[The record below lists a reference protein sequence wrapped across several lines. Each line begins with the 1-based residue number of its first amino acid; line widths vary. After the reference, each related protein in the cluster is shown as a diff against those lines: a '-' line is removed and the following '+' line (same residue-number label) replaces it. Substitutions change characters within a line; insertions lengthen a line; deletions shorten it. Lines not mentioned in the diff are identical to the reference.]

1 MSGPALYVDAD
12 ACPVKAEVLRVAERH
27 QLRVHM
33 VSNSGV
39 RQALHPLVNS
49 VVVSGSFDA
58 ADDWIAA
65 EAGDGDIVITA
76 DIHLASRCLDMGA
89 AVLGPTGKPFT
100 KANIGMALSMR
111 DLMADL
117 RAMGTVSGHNPSF
130 SKQDR
135 SAFLQ
140 ALERAVQQ
148 ARRR

>member
-65 EAGDGDIVITA
+65 EAGDIVPHPFQASDQITQATVGRGIGDPAESVEPEPV
-76 DIHLASRCLDMGA
+76 R
-89 AVLGPTGKPFT
+89 
-100 KANIGMALSMR
+100 
-111 DLMADL
+111 
-117 RAMGTVSGHNPSF
+117 
-130 SKQDR
+130 Q
-135 SAFLQ
+135 
-140 ALERAVQQ
+140 
-148 ARRR
+148 